1 MHQEDTQTQTQTTTS
16 AAEAPAPSQTQA
28 AAPTAT
34 QTQAKP
40 ASSNP
45 DDRAQAFEA
54 QQGAPIPEAHS
65 GEKLLVTAYACI
77 WVIAMIFVMMMWL
90 RQRKLSERLATLE
103 KAIDKADKASNA
115 FDDDDERM
123 MKTVVKNVPKREMD

>member
-1 MHQEDTQTQTQTTTS
+1 MIQQD
-16 AAEAPAPSQTQA
+16 
-28 AAPTAT
+28 T

-65 GEKLLVTAYACI
+65 GERLLVMAYGFI
-77 WVIAMIFVMMMWL
+77 WVIVMVFVQLMWL
-90 RQRKLSERLATLE
+90 RQKGLVQRLETLE
-103 KAIDKADKASNA
+103 KALDKADP
-115 FDDDDERM
+115 FGEEDERM
-123 MKTVVKNVPKREMD
+123 MKTVVKDVPKREMD